1 MGKSKAQKKTKSSKS
16 KSKSTKVAKAPVVQ
30 AAPAPVVVAEP
41 EVVVQKTSLEQLDDA
56 FEAAR
61 NDLMGLTSTMKL
73 VLQDFKRLQRLSKKN
88 IRDAGK
94 RRRKRTTKTVKS
106 V

>member
-1 MGKSKAQKKTKSSKS
+1 MGKSKASKKTKSSKT
-16 KSKSTKVAKAPVVQ
+16 KTKTKTTKVTKAPVVL
-30 AAPAPVVVAEP
+30 AAPAPVVVVEP
-41 EVVVQKTSLEQLDDA
+41 EVAVQKTSLEQLDDA
-56 FEAAR
+56 FESAR

-88 IRDAGK
+88 IKEAGK
-94 RRRKRTTKTVKS
+94 RRRKRTVKS